1 MKTFND
7 VKEFVNTSS
16 DYNFLKYLKN
26 DILIEV
32 FGGSLSYGTER
43 YDPSTG
49 ELLSDIDIRG
59 IMFSPKEALLGN
71 KVFEQKIDAKTDTVI
86 YSLNKFASLAAGCN
100 PNVIEMLDP
109 CERNTIYRS
118 SLGQKLI
125 DNRFLFFSKVA
136 IKSFGGY
143 ASAQI
148 DRLTNAIAR
157 DSMTQTELEEHIK
170 HSLDRMIDSIEYKY
184 GELGQKFKIY
194 IDKATERG
202 LNEGLE
208 NELFC
213 DAELKHISLRDY
225 KAFQE
230 DITTTLR
237 NYGKIN
243 HRNRKDEDHLGKHC
257 SHILRILLTGID
269 LIRNGD
275 IHTYRPN
282 DLDLLLKARNN
293 YFKNEDGSFKQEF
306 FDIVEDLRNNLNES
320 VKYSQLPSSP
330 NLEKINRLVVELNE
344 EYYYKK
350 TNN

>member
-1 MKTFND
+1 MKTFNE
-7 VKEFVNTSS
+7 VKEFVKIS
-16 DYNFLKYLKN
+16 DDYKFLKDLKN

-43 YDPSTG
+43 YDPVTK

-71 KVFEQKIDAKTDTVI
+71 KTFEQKIDAKTDTVI

-109 CERNTIYRS
+109 CDRNTLYRS

-157 DSMTQTELEEHIK
+157 DSMTQSELEEHIK
-170 HSLDRMIDSIEYKY
+170 HSLDRMIDSIEYRY

-202 LNEGLE
+202 LEEGLE

-213 DAELKHISLRDY
+213 DAEFKHISLRDY

-230 DITTTLR
+230 DITTTIR

-257 SHILRILLTGID
+257 SHTVRLLLTGIQ
-269 LIRNGD
+269 LLEEGD
-275 IHTYRPN
+275 IHTYRPK
-282 DLDLLLKARNN
+282 DLKLLTELRNGK
-293 YFKNEDGSFKQEF
+293 YQLEDGTYDKGF
-306 FDIVEDLRNNLNES
+306 FDMIDELNTKLKNAAEHTQLPAKPDFEAINNL
-320 VKYSQLPSSP
+320 
-330 NLEKINRLVVELNE
+330 IIELNE
-344 EYYYKK
+344 EHFYSKK
-350 TNN
+350 